1 MVPKRKR
8 LYDALRA
15 KGYSRVFAE
24 QVAFGD
30 KRKLYEPP
38 KDPVKV
44 LVIMGADNDKAQV
57 HVRESLGV
65 HESVSSS
72 KSRNR
77 RNISVAP
84 ADSANALSWYLFAYH
99 QRARP

>member
-15 KGYSRVFAE
+15 KGYSRAFAE
-24 QVAFGD
+24 QVAYGD

-57 HVRESLGV
+57 HVGEGLGN
-65 HESVSSS
+65 HEPVSCR
-72 KSRNR
+72 KQRNG
-77 RNISVAP
+77 RNVSVAP
-84 ADSANALSWYLFAYH
+84 SDSANALSWYLFAYH